1 MSEQKR
7 KRKDRPWQQY
17 PIGTRAYAYN
27 GGYWV
32 RVAAGW
38 KWCCGDTFPQ
48 PGADAI
54 GLCVEL
60 PE

>member
-1 MSEQKR
+1 MKQKR
-7 KRKDRPWQQY
+7 ERKNRPWRDY
-17 PIGTRAYAYN
+17 PIGTRVYAYN
-27 GGYWV
+27 GGYWE
-32 RVAAGW
+32 RVTNGW
-38 KWCCGDTFPQ
+38 KWYCGDTFPQ